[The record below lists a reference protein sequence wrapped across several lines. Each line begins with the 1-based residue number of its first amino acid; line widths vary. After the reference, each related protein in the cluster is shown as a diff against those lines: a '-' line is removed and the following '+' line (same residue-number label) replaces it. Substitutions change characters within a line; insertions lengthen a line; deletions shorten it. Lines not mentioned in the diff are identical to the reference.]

1 MLAGSM
7 VLSTPMAVS
16 ALKWFWL
23 TLGQSL
29 LESRFAILP
38 VFLSVAVGV
47 KNMSALAA

>member
-1 MLAGSM
+1 M

-29 LESRFAILP
+29 YESLFATP
-38 VFLSVAVGV
+38 PAFLSVAVGV